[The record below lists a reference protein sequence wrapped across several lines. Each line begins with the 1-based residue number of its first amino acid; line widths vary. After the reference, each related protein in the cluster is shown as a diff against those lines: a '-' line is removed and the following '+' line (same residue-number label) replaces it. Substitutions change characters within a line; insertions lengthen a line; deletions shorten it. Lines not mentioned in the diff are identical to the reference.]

1 MEDDARRARLLAN
14 DADLSALV
22 AALQA
27 MDAGGLAG
35 DLVTWAME
43 RAAERRRLADEALER
58 YRELNLLYDL
68 AEHSASLDPSVIAE
82 VATSRVVRICRR
94 GVSVALV
101 TDRGD
106 RLVRPIGES
115 HDAIEAGVP
124 ADGFPFGEGIVGGLA
139 SSGDGEIVND
149 PATDGRATTAEK
161 GMGPLMVAPL
171 VAGDHRFGVL
181 LVTTRDGADFTAG
194 EHRMLSAVAALT
206 APALDAAI
214 TVVRTIAQAQERQA
228 ELERQLEELRS
239 EVIANRREELVSEI
253 TGTEYFKTL
262 LDQADAMRRSVKGE
276 QESNKP

>member
-14 DADLSALV
+14 DDDLSALV

-27 MDAGGLAG
+27 LDAGGLAD

-101 TDRGD
+101 TERGD
-106 RLVRPIGES
+106 WLVRPIGES
-115 HDAIEAGVP
+115 PDAIEAGVP

-149 PATDGRATTAEK
+149 PATDARATTAEK
-161 GMGPLMVAPL
+161 ALGPLMVAPL
-171 VAGDHRFGVL
+171 VAGDRRFGVL

>member
-1 MEDDARRARLLAN
+1 
-14 DADLSALV
+14 
-22 AALQA
+22 
-27 MDAGGLAG
+27 
-35 DLVTWAME
+35 
-43 RAAERRRLADEALER
+43 
-58 YRELNLLYDL
+58 
-68 AEHSASLDPSVIAE
+68 
-82 VATSRVVRICRR
+82 
-94 GVSVALV
+94 
-101 TDRGD
+101 
-106 RLVRPIGES
+106 
-115 HDAIEAGVP
+115 
-124 ADGFPFGEGIVGGLA
+124 
-139 SSGDGEIVND
+139 
-149 PATDGRATTAEK
+149 
-161 GMGPLMVAPL
+161 MGPLMVAPL